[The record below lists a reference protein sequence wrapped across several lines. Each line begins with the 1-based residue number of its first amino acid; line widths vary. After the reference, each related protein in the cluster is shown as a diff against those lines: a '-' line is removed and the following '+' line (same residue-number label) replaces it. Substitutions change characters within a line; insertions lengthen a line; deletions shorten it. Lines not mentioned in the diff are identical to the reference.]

1 MTYNVRDRNPARTKA
16 QRQFVENQKRAL
28 SFREEQ
34 EKARA
39 EMEVKNLRLRTLR
52 LAKEA
57 EEREEAAK
65 LAKELAA
72 ADIEQAAAPKAKKRR
87 ARIKKS

>member
-1 MTYNVRDRNPARTKA
+1 MTDVRDRNPARTKA

-28 SFREEQ
+28 TFREEQ
-34 EKARA
+34 EKERA
-39 EMEVKNLRLRTLR
+39 ERDAKNARLRTLR

-57 EEREEAAK
+57 QDRVEAAK
-65 LAKELAA
+65 RAELAA
-72 ADIEQAAAPKAKKRR
+72 AANAEEAISPKGRKTG

>member
-1 MTYNVRDRNPARTKA
+1 
-16 QRQFVENQKRAL
+16 
-28 SFREEQ
+28 
-34 EKARA
+34 
-39 EMEVKNLRLRTLR
+39 MEVKNLRLRTLR

-72 ADIEQAAAPKAKKRR
+72 ANIEQAAAPKAKKRR